1 MNRFRKQNQAQILIM
16 YLISALLFMTSV
28 DLHIHAGDE
37 SVLMEQSPSAVH
49 IGTIADKFAVDQN
62 NDEVNISPNGV
73 LKSSFNNFV
82 VLAAIF
88 LLATL
93 IVACSRFDCIGR
105 LREIPPRLTSLAFHG
120 TPPLRAPPV
129 FNS

>member
-1 MNRFRKQNQAQILIM
+1 MNRFRKQNQIHMLIM
-16 YLISALLFMTSV
+16 YLISALLFMASV

-37 SVLMEQSPSAVH
+37 SVLVEQSSSAVH

-62 NDEVNISPNGV
+62 SDEVNINPSGV
-73 LKSSFNNFV
+73 LKSGHSSFV
-82 VLAAIF
+82 VLAIF
-88 LLATL
+88 LLTTL
-93 IVACSRFDCIGR
+93 IVACCRFDCTARI
-105 LREIPPRLTSLAFHG
+105 LEIPPRLTRLAFHG